1 MHVYGNI
8 NIYNLKQ
15 TIMEKRNFLW
25 SVLAY
30 VMAVTFCVGFI
41 GCGGG
46 DDGGSSSDKPT
57 PPTPD
62 ETMVD
67 VSPTSVS
74 LLAKEGSSTT
84 ISISS
89 TGRWS
94 ISECPDWLHITAFS
108 GNGNTNVTLTTKSE
122 NFSDQE
128 RTASL
133 TITAGTSSTSVSVSQ
148 EPILARNLQVGIS
161 DMTIMSDG
169 FACNLTFPTNAKG
182 YREAFFTEYAMQTKT
197 ERDIYNMLMEKKE
210 TSGSADFTYSPIV
223 DPGTSI
229 YYCIAAYGNENN
241 SDGTHKY
248 GAMSMEKIT
257 IPAKTLYADMY
268 LTSSYTST
276 RYTAT
281 AQKYGTYGTR
291 CQKYYYFA
299 YEGETAETMWGI
311 FNNFTYAFLALFEY
325 KSQIA
330 LDPDHYAV
338 SGQSFQ
344 YSRNNNN
351 FFFGTWGVDD
361 KGNFSNEHNATYQS
375 PSSAPSILLQ
385 ASKKAED
392 VSKWNKPRIYKTKAD
407 IEKLFNIEDKARIEC
422 Q

>member
-1 MHVYGNI
+1 M
-8 NIYNLKQ
+8 K
-15 TIMEKRNFLW
+15 KKNFLW
-25 SVLAY
+25 SVLAIM
-30 VMAVTFCVGFI
+30 MAMTLSAGFAS
-41 GCGGG
+41 CGG
-46 DDGGSSSDKPT
+46 DDGGDSNTGGNNINPGGGGDQ
-57 PPTPD
+57 
-62 ETMVD
+62 TMVV

-89 TGRWS
+89 TGLWS
-94 ISECPDWLHITAFS
+94 ISNCPDWLHMTATS

-133 TITAGTSSTSVSVSQ
+133 IITAGTSSTSFSVSQ
-148 EPILARNLQVGIS
+148 EPALARNLQVGIS
-161 DMTIMSDG
+161 DLTVMSDG

-197 ERDIYNMLMEKKE
+197 ERDIYNMLMDKSEI
-210 TSGSADFTYSPIV
+210 SGNADYTYSPVV
-223 DPGTSI
+223 DPGTTI

-248 GAMSMEKIT
+248 GAMTMEKIT

-268 LTSSYTST
+268 LTSSYTSS
-276 RYTAT
+276 RWTAT

-299 YEGETAETMWGI
+299 YEGESAETMWVI
-311 FNNFTYAFLALFEY
+311 FNNYPYAFLALFEY

-330 LDPDHYAV
+330 EDPDHYAV

-344 YSRNNNN
+344 FSRSQNK
-351 FFFGTWGVDD
+351 FFFGTWGIDD
-361 KGNFSNEHNATYQS
+361 NGNFSKEHNATYQN
-375 PSSAPSILLQ
+375 PSSAPSMFLQ
-385 ASKKAED
+385 TSKKTVDASKWSE
-392 VSKWNKPRIYKTKAD
+392 PRIYKTKAD
-407 IEKLFNIEDKARIEC
+407 IEKLLNTGKNRLPIENINV